1 MGEEICDTCGT
12 MTPISGKSKSIS
24 MCDICISH
32 INDSES
38 ISFQKAIEK
47 EELEFKQML
56 EKKNNE
62 K

>member
-12 MTPISGKSKSIS
+12 IVPISGKSKPIA
-24 MCDICISH
+24 MCDTCIIH
-32 INDSES
+32 ISGNES

-56 EKKNNE
+56 EEKK
-62 K
+62 